1 MLINIQIRVIIEA
14 HDEGSSDNNAVKLWE
29 GDQKSLFRKYASRRK
44 AAQEDIVKKLNAY
57 KESRL

>member
-1 MLINIQIRVIIEA
+1 MNKYPIRVIIEA
-14 HDEGSSDNNAVKLWE
+14 HDDETSTSRKLWE

-44 AAQEDIVKKLNAY
+44 TAQEDIVKKLNAY